1 MGYSVDGQKS
11 SSHQPRHKYFS
22 SVLPWRRPYTAGCQL
37 PADFYFNFYFFVRV
51 GFFKWAN
58 PVSPSGVLRNSTPT
72 LLSSGCRPVMRTQ
85 KGNEKMFKNK
95 SKSFSLTHNP
105 ESQSGNPFVTDN
117 FSSTHFFFSLSL
129 YFLLI
134 FFLSFSWWRWRGH
147 SITLNFYSRNNEHL
161 NVLFFLFFSFFHF
174 GCCFVVD

>member
-117 FSSTHFFFSLSL
+117 FSSTHVFFSLSL
-129 YFLLI
+129 FPS
-134 FFLSFSWWRWRGH
+134 FFLSF
-147 SITLNFYSRNNEHL
+147 
-161 NVLFFLFFSFFHF
+161 FLVMAMTRPFNHAQFLLS
-174 GCCFVVD
+174 